1 MSELKNRFRK
11 VESDNKIYPETPGAM
26 NPTVRFEET
35 SEIPAIDAQEIQV
48 QEKSNTDYTYTENT
62 VTTMSDFPSIPVTP
76 YQESDDEY
84 MANAV
89 SGSATD
95 NEEDRD
101 KK

>member
-1 MSELKNRFRK
+1 
-11 VESDNKIYPETPGAM
+11 
-26 NPTVRFEET
+26 
-35 SEIPAIDAQEIQV
+35 
-48 QEKSNTDYTYTENT
+48 
-62 VTTMSDFPSIPVTP
+62 MSDFPSIPVTP

-95 NEEDRD
+95 NEEDHD